1 MKQGRNAW
9 AALAAFAIGIVA
21 GTSADAQSGRFEKQV
36 RTDMTFRYGRL
47 PSTPPCGHPCIDF
60 VVAEGVIGMSSG
72 FAYAIT
78 YKLLGER
85 SVPVLLDLPGGNVLG
100 MELLAGM
107 FRRLGATV
115 VIARARERACRP
127 GDIRCTADDTLHN
140 VKMYDVSAAKAEC
153 ELACPFA
160 FMGAKMRVV
169 PVGAKIGLHAPEL
182 DLDQPIGRALVAIEP
197 DIKTK
202 ATEDD
207 EENYAAIAREMG
219 IDPAIA
225 ARAVKTPHSK
235 MDYLADEDVTRYRL
249 RSVSLAES
257 GLSPALIKALSPP
270 PSKAKAAGT
279 GALTPRQRP

>member
-1 MKQGRNAW
+1 MLAITVIGMVAST
-9 AALAAFAIGIVA
+9 AAHAQ
-21 GTSADAQSGRFEKQV
+21 TSRFNQQA

-47 PSTPPCGHPCIDF
+47 PTTPPCGHACIDF
-60 VVAEGVIGMSSG
+60 VVAEGIIGMSSG

-85 SVPVLLDLPGGNVLG
+85 SVPVLLDSPGGNVLG

-127 GDIRCTADDTLHN
+127 GDVRCVADDILQN
-140 VKMYDVSAAKAEC
+140 VKMYDVSATKAEC
-153 ELACPFA
+153 KSACPFA
-160 FMGAKMRVV
+160 FMGAKTRIV
-169 PVGAKIGLHAPEL
+169 PAGAKIGLHAPEL
-182 DLDQPIGRALVAIEP
+182 DLDQPVGRALVAIEP

-235 MDYLADEDVTRYRL
+235 MDYLADDDVTRYRL

-270 PSKAKAAGT
+270 SPKGKAAGT